1 MATRFVSGSRCCMWG
16 YRGISMTSRFLISD
30 WVISKRRRVRT
41 WWKPCMPAAPGLRV
55 SMSKCLSYITR
66 RMWLCPQTNIL
77 GFMANICRKAFVSYL
92 PGKPPMWVINTET
105 PSQSKERNSENSWR
119 IFWSSILPY
128 TARSGAKE
136 RSLLTTSS
144 EPMSPACHISSQ
156 SARYFSIFLSHNPCV
171 SDISMIFI
179 LLWVL
184 RAFRRKW
191 F

>member
-1 MATRFVSGSRCCMWG
+1 
-16 YRGISMTSRFLISD
+16 
-30 WVISKRRRVRT
+30 
-41 WWKPCMPAAPGLRV
+41 
-55 SMSKCLSYITR
+55 MSKCLSYITR

-77 GFMANICRKAFVSYL
+77 GFVANIWRIAFASYL
-92 PGKPPMWVINTET
+92 PGKPPIWVINTEI

-128 TARSGAKE
+128 TARSGANE

-144 EPMSPACHISSQ
+144 EPISPACHISSQ

-179 LLWVL
+179 VSMNQVFYVQ
-184 RAFRRKW
+184 R
-191 F
+191 